1 MHTAILFF
9 ALSAVLCGRL
19 AVRTCKQ
26 RGSAKR
32 DLPSETHCKLRSSAA
47 VGTNDNTPTTTV
59 PRSGTDSATMILR
72 RTVHWSLLQDSFF
85 NDNRDN
91 FCDNVFVSRRMPVV
105 LPCKCCLYY
114 RFDHLSC
121 HANIVQRVKS
131 CYKIKIDSRDS
142 ESRFSAVL
150 LHL

>member
-1 MHTAILFF
+1 M
-9 ALSAVLCGRL
+9 
-19 AVRTCKQ
+19 
-26 RGSAKR
+26 
-32 DLPSETHCKLRSSAA
+32 
-47 VGTNDNTPTTTV
+47 
-59 PRSGTDSATMILR
+59 MR

-131 CYKIKIDSRDS
+131 CYKIKIGFRDLS
-142 ESRFSAVL
+142 CCFCVVL
-150 LHL
+150 LHLWHPDLSIQPLLHSNSNPIKVQKRLYCMTTVAVLECKRGSIATQRCLFCSVIHCTFLFIVA